1 MLSVQEATELVRNRC
16 QRDWVAWALG
26 RGNWPI
32 RINLGSPRGPEFDRN
47 STPAQLWAA
56 AWDAARREGIPGT
69 VRTAPRRVRGLGTH
83 ELPTHWELADPIQA
97 LSVAPALAA
106 QYNRAHA
113 RFMTAVEMPEVAW
126 DSLEAIPLRS
136 AKTIAE
142 LDDTDWLNATTTITH
157 IAAGPGEALILRQ
170 LAVPGVHT
178 KWIEDNAALLAAM
191 LGIPPSPDD
200 PRKRLEDHI
209 GLIAHQAPVDVYLAC
224 PLLKS
229 AAAGMERFSAS
240 VPTLNASSLTP
251 QTVLIVENRKLGHS
265 LNFKLQGMAVVYGL
279 GAGVTRIVGS
289 RWLEEAKAVL
299 YWGDV
304 DRRGLAILA
313 ALRRAGVPALSL
325 MMDEQTLSSYHA
337 HQHDSV
343 RDQALNN
350 DEVPEGLYGAEHALY
365 EYLNREHRMSGREL
379 QLEQEHIPIT
389 DALAAI
395 DALLAQA

>member
-1 MLSVQEATELVRNRC
+1 MLSVQEATTQVRNRC
-16 QRDWVAWALG
+16 HRDWVAWALG
-26 RGNWPI
+26 RGSWPI

-56 AWDAARREGIPGT
+56 SWEAARREGLPGT
-69 VRTAPRRVRGLGTH
+69 VHTAPRRARGLGTH
-83 ELPTHWELADPIQA
+83 ELPTHWELAEPRHA
-97 LSVAPALAA
+97 LGVAPDLAA
-106 QYNRAHA
+106 RYDRARA
-113 RFMTAVEMPEVAW
+113 RFVAAVEMPEVAW
-126 DSLEAIPLRS
+126 DSLEAIPMRA

-142 LDDTDWLNATTTITH
+142 IDDADWLNATTTITH

-191 LGIPPSPDD
+191 LGIPASPDD

-224 PLLKS
+224 PLLRS
-229 AAAGMERFSAS
+229 SAAGMDRFSAS

-265 LNFKLQGMAVVYGL
+265 LSFEIEGMAVVYGL

-289 RWLEEAKAVL
+289 RWLGEATAVL
-299 YWGDV
+299 YWGDL
-304 DRRGLAILA
+304 DRRGFAILA

-325 MMDEQTLSSYHA
+325 MMDEQTWFSYRA

-350 DEVPEGLYGAEHALY
+350 DEVPEGLYGPERALY
-365 EYLNREHRMSGREL
+365 EHLNHEHRMSGREL
-379 QLEQEHIPIT
+379 QLEQEHIPIA
-389 DALAAI
+389 DVLARI
-395 DALLAQA
+395 EALLTQA